1 VLPSP
6 DNKQLSDDRARAS
19 GLSTKTVSAFLFGA
33 GIVLAGW
40 QAAPVAAQ
48 ETPPDP
54 LNAGT
59 AANRDEAAV
68 ATSAEPGLVKPAVI
82 PRVLEASSNDED
94 PQRIGLGYVVVVE
107 VENLPAFLE
116 STGTRCDN
124 LTLFINDVPIKG
136 LAPDSCDLADGRAR
150 FTLVRDEESAQ
161 AWRQL
166 FTEPWEFTNKVSLS
180 LGPHERLSW
189 PSQVDG
195 LELVILPRFWVNAY
209 FVGLA
214 LAIAL
219 AVWLSA
225 RTALLRGRGDGMAD
239 GDRGP
244 YSLAR
249 FQLAFWA
256 FLVIAAYVFIW
267 MITGE
272 LDTIT
277 GSVLALLGIGSG
289 TALGAA
295 MIDQGKDDK
304 VKEEAAET
312 AAAATEATPAA
323 ALAAATAALAAKPV
337 RPVTSRGFLKDVLS
351 DEGGVSIH
359 RLQLFVW
366 TLVLGIIFCTV
377 VYGSLEM
384 PQFSSTLLGL
394 MGISSGTYLG
404 LKVPEDKTGKKD

>member
-1 VLPSP
+1 V
-6 DNKQLSDDRARAS
+6 
-19 GLSTKTVSAFLFGA
+19 STKTVAAFLFGA
-33 GIVLAGW
+33 GIVVAGW
-40 QAAPVAAQ
+40 QPAKAQ
-48 ETPPDP
+48 EIPDP

-59 AANRDEAAV
+59 AANRQEPAV
-68 ATSAEPGLVKPAVI
+68 AAAPEPGLVKPAVI
-82 PRVLEASSNDED
+82 PRVIEASSNDQD
-94 PQRIGLGYVVVVE
+94 PHRIGLGYVVVVKA
-107 VENLPAFLE
+107 ENLPAFLE
-116 STGTRCDN
+116 STGVRCEN

-136 LAPDSCDLADGRAR
+136 MAPDSCDLSDGRAR
-150 FTLVRDEESAQ
+150 FTLARDEESAE

-180 LGPHERLSW
+180 LGPHERISW

-209 FVGLA
+209 FIGLA
-214 LAIAL
+214 LALAL
-219 AVWLSA
+219 AVWLSG
-225 RTALLRGRGDGMAD
+225 RTGLLRGRGEGMAE
-239 GDRGP
+239 GDRAP

-249 FQLAFWA
+249 FQLGFWG
-256 FLVIAAYVFIW
+256 FLVIAAYIFIW

-295 MIDQGKDDK
+295 MIDQGKDEKD
-304 VKEEAAET
+304 KEETAES
-312 AAAATEATPAA
+312 AAAAAEAAPAATPAPA
-323 ALAAATAALAAKPV
+323 PKPV

-366 TLVLGIIFCTV
+366 TIVLGIIFCSV

-404 LKVPEDKTGKKD
+404 LKVPETKSGKKE

>member
-1 VLPSP
+1 M
-6 DNKQLSDDRARAS
+6 
-19 GLSTKTVSAFLFGA
+19 STKTVAAFLFSA
-33 GIVLAGW
+33 GIVVAGW

-48 ETPPDP
+48 DTPPDP

-59 AANRDEAAV
+59 AANRDEPAV
-68 ATSAEPGLVKPAVI
+68 AAAPEPGLVKPAVI
-82 PRVLEASSNDED
+82 PRVTEAASNDED
-94 PQRIGLGYVVVVE
+94 PNRIGLGYVVLVKVE
-107 VENLPAFLE
+107 KLPAFLE
-116 STGTRCDN
+116 STGVRCEN
-124 LTLFINDVPIKG
+124 LTLFINDVPIQG
-136 LAPDSCDLADGRAR
+136 MAPDSCDLADGRAR
-150 FTLVRDEESAQ
+150 FTLVRDEESAA

-166 FTEPWEFTNKVSLS
+166 FTEPWEFTSKVSLS
-180 LGPHERLSW
+180 LGPHERISW
-189 PSQVDG
+189 PSQVEG

-209 FVGLA
+209 FIGLA
-214 LAIAL
+214 LAVVL
-219 AVWLSA
+219 VVWLSS
-225 RTALLRGRGDGMAD
+225 RTALLRARGEGMAE

-249 FQLAFWA
+249 FQLAFWG
-256 FLVIAAYVFIW
+256 FLVIAAYIFIW

-295 MIDQGKDDK
+295 MIDQGKAEKDK
-304 VKEEAAET
+304 EET
-312 AAAATEATPAA
+312 AASAAAAAEAAPAATPAPA
-323 ALAAATAALAAKPV
+323 PKKV
-337 RPVTSRGFLKDVLS
+337 RAVSSRGFLKDVLS

-366 TLVLGIIFCTV
+366 TIVLGIIFCTV

-404 LKVPEDKTGKKD
+404 LKVPETTGKKE

>member
-1 VLPSP
+1 V
-6 DNKQLSDDRARAS
+6 
-19 GLSTKTVSAFLFGA
+19 STKTVAAFLFGA
-33 GIVLAGW
+33 GIVVAGW
-40 QAAPVAAQ
+40 QAAPAAAQ
-48 ETPPDP
+48 DTPDP
-54 LNAGT
+54 LNSGT
-59 AANRDEAAV
+59 AASGRDEPAV
-68 ATSAEPGLVKPAVI
+68 AAAPEPGLVKPAVI
-82 PRVLEASSNDED
+82 PRVIEASSNDED
-94 PQRIGLGYVVVVE
+94 PHRIGLGYVVVVKA
-107 VENLPAFLE
+107 ENLPAFLE
-116 STGTRCDN
+116 STGVRCEN

-136 LAPDSCDLADGRAR
+136 MAPDSCDLTDGRAR
-150 FTLVRDEESAQ
+150 FTLVRDEESAE

-214 LAIAL
+214 LALVL
-219 AVWLSA
+219 AAWLSS
-225 RTALLRGRGDGMAD
+225 RTALLRGRGEDMAD
-239 GDRGP
+239 GDRAP

-249 FQLAFWA
+249 FQLAFWG
-256 FLVIAAYVFIW
+256 FLVIAAYIFIW

-295 MIDQGKDDK
+295 MIDQGKDEK
-304 VKEEAAET
+304 EKEETAES
-312 AAAATEATPAA
+312 AAAAAEAAPTAASPATTPAP
-323 ALAAATAALAAKPV
+323 KKV
-337 RPVTSRGFLKDVLS
+337 RHVTSRGFLKDVLS
-351 DEGGVSIH
+351 DESGVSIH

-404 LKVPEDKTGKKD
+404 LKVPEGKTGKKD